1 MNNRPIIASRILVSA
16 VAVLCIVLLNI
27 RTQSPDAGV
36 RNNPFS
42 PSPAA
47 KAGGD
52 KSTAEITDRL
62 LVSKF
67 EASRVES
74 RNRPVAAVEPKSAD
88 SATADPTAVYRVG
101 VNDIIRIDIRN
112 ARGGLSYVKVAS
124 DGRIDFPLAGD
135 NLIVSGKTST
145 EIEELLKSG
154 IKLFA
159 DPQIKVEVREFASHI
174 ISITGL
180 VDQPGEQQIQR
191 DALPFYVVRAGV
203 VLNPRATSVRIIRAM
218 SGNSTPYLLSDS
230 ILDNILVYP
239 GDTVEFFDL

>member
-1 MNNRPIIASRILVSA
+1 MINRTIIASRILVSA
-16 VAVLCIVLLNI
+16 VAVLFIALLNI
-27 RTQSPDAGV
+27 RAQSPDAGA

-47 KAGGD
+47 KAVGGT
-52 KSTAEITDRL
+52 STAEITDRL

-67 EASRVES
+67 EASRVET
-74 RNRPVAAVEPKSAD
+74 RNRTAGASDSKPAVAVPE
-88 SATADPTAVYRVG
+88 DPTSVYRVG

-124 DGRIDFPLAGD
+124 DGGIDFPLAGD
-135 NLIVSGKTST
+135 NLIVSGKTPT
-145 EIEELLKSG
+145 EIEALLKSG

-203 VLNPRATSVRIIRAM
+203 VLNPRTTSVRIIRAM